1 MVNNVGKLESMEP
14 QSVSEWKR
22 QIQKIWDDLSHEL
35 VECLV
40 KSLPKRMREC
50 IEKNGATVKH

>member
-1 MVNNVGKLESMEP
+1 MEP
-14 QSVSEWKR
+14 QTVSEWKR
-22 QIQKIWDDLSHEL
+22 QIQKIWDYFSHEPM
-35 VECLV
+35 ERLV